1 MACELQIQGLRI
13 LEPAHHREHLDED
26 SVAIQRAVLR
36 KQAVQHN
43 INVELIDRDECP
55 PPIGL
60 VDAHDALVVF
70 TLGFAGFDLVRVCE
84 VALKFSAIGAL
95 ARRTWF
101 SRLLGLWCVGNRR
114 FLVRSFVLQL
124 WRVDSFSRLLPSL
137 LRGQLLCPMLQA
149 AFALFPELVTGVPL
163 PPGVKCLFRVAF

>member
-43 INVELIDRDECP
+43 INVELIDRDECS
-55 PPIGL
+55 PPIRL
-60 VDAHDALVVF
+60 VDAHDALVVL

-101 SRLLGLWCVGNRR
+101 SRLLGL
-114 FLVRSFVLQL
+114 
-124 WRVDSFSRLLPSL
+124 
-137 LRGQLLCPMLQA
+137 
-149 AFALFPELVTGVPL
+149 
-163 PPGVKCLFRVAF
+163 